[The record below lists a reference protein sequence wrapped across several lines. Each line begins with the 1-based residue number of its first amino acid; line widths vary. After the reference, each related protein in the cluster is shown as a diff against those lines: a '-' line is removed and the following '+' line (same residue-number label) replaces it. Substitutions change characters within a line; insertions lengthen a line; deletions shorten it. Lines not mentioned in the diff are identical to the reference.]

1 MVCTRGAR
9 GLEER
14 PCESYLGGGE
24 QAKKRSLTRNQI
36 CQNLNSGL
44 SVSKTVRKEISHL
57 SHQVCVILSLQP
69 LQTNTGSTQAF
80 LWLGLRTG
88 TTSLQLHY
96 LDKTKSQ
103 VQLSWEVT
111 LWISVDTEKAKLWPY
126 LQSHLNGKKAYRIK
140 IYINAE
146 FIGYFTI
153 EMFSPKH
160 ISLRCEWNWPADVHP
175 MVCTTKIC
183 PPVPRRPQS
192 IAWIIV
198 PWRMTRMWEERCF
211 SNESDCISLAQ
222 FSHAVM
228 SDSLW
233 PHGLQHTRPP
243 CPSPTPRVYSNSS
256 PLSRWCHPTI
266 SSSIVPFSSCL
277 RSFLAS
283 GSFQMSQLFPSG
295 GLNIGVSALAS
306 VLPMNI
312 QDWFPLRWAYWISL
326 QSKRF
331 SRVFSNTTVQKH
343 QFFSSQLSLY
353 I

>member
-1 MVCTRGAR
+1 MGTVCPRGAR
-9 GLEER
+9 GLEVR
-14 PCESYLGGGE
+14 PCESCLGGGE

-36 CQNLNSGL
+36 CQHLNPGL
-44 SVSKTVRKEISHL
+44 PVSKMVRKEISHL
-57 SHQVCVILSLQP
+57 RHQVCVILSLQP

-88 TTSLQLHY
+88 TTSLELHY

-103 VQLSWEVT
+103 VQLSWEVA
-111 LWISVDTEKAKLWPY
+111 LRISVDTEKAKLWPY
-126 LQSHLNGKKAYRIK
+126 LQSHLNGKKTYRIK

-160 ISLRCEWNWPADVHP
+160 ISLWCEWNWPADVHP

-183 PPVPRRPQS
+183 PPVPRRSQS
-192 IAWIIV
+192 IAWTIV
-198 PWRMTRMWEERCF
+198 PWRMTRMWEKWCF
-211 SNESDCISLAQ
+211 SNESDRISLAQ

-233 PHGLQHTRPP
+233 PHGLQHTRPS
-243 CPSPTPRVYSNSS
+243 CPSPTPGVYSNSS
-256 PLSRWCHPTI
+256 PFSQWCHPTI
-266 SSSIVPFSSCL
+266 SSSIVPFSSRL

-283 GSFQMSQLFPSG
+283 ESFQKSQLFPSG
-295 GLNIGVSALAS
+295 GLNIGVSASAS

-312 QDWFPLRWAYWISL
+312 QDWFLLRWTYWISL

-331 SRVFSNTTVQKH
+331 SRVFSNTPVQKH
-343 QFFSSQLSLY
+343 QFFSTQLSL
-353 I
+353 